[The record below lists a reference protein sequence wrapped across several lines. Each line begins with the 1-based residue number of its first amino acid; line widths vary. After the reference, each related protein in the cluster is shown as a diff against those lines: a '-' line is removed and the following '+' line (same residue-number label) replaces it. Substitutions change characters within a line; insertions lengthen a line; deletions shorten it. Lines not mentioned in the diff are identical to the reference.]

1 MLQYNQKAK
10 GDTAMD
16 KIKREIERLENALLL
31 LQRCEKWTAE
41 DEDESYYMQERLNSL
56 RLKLKEA
63 EDVR

>member
-1 MLQYNQKAK
+1 MNE
-10 GDTAMD
+10 
-16 KIKREIERLENALLL
+16 IKREIERLENALFL

-56 RLKLKEA
+56 RLKLKET

>member
-1 MLQYNQKAK
+1 
-10 GDTAMD
+10 MD
-16 KIKREIERLENALLL
+16 NIKREIERLENALLL
-31 LQRCEKWTAE
+31 LRKCEEWTAE

>member
-1 MLQYNQKAK
+1 M
-10 GDTAMD
+10 MD

-31 LQRCEKWTAE
+31 LQRCENRTAE

-63 EDVR
+63 NHYDNP

>member
-1 MLQYNQKAK
+1 
-10 GDTAMD
+10 MD

-56 RLKLKEA
+56 RLKLKEI